1 MSISNP
7 NPPTIDSP
15 FAISTLPKSK
25 SRSSSSSINSLY
37 EIEYVPGDQLPETT
51 LPLVNPYEYFAKKPS
66 AFSVKGVRELI
77 KPSFNRKV
85 MEYVQSSKFSSCQV
99 PATEEEQFISLNIPE
114 NLPRLKS
121 YQQACIGTVQTTL
134 NAGTV
139 FVTLF
144 PNFNVS
150 LQDPNLLKTLKV
162 QLQLTGAPMQEKSV
176 VATLHHQIVYRIQDH
191 ALDLVLP
198 SSDEALFLEVTSASQ
213 APNSIQIPRQISRE
227 ELLRRLPESWITSYE
242 KLHQAVQTP
251 IQTPIQ
257 SSEVSFHSRNDDEDG
272 HQYFDICSCS
282 VCEEAMYESDDEI
295 RTRRRKKKDPLYKR
309 YLEGDPTVGPLGE
322 GNGRYDFIV
331 QYSEKKDEN
340 QIMMINTE
348 DFPPSSDFT
357 KDNIAHSPKILT
369 RAINSSGPDQ
379 LSQGEKVLNWQT
391 ENAIAQNQLLKT
403 INYKVDQLMENYIK
417 RQTRLQSSI
426 TEIHGRLNNLHQEMM
441 AMAQNMMVNTAQFRH
456 KEAETASLKAQ
467 LKDLQRSLESMI
479 YNQNPTS
486 SYSNPFGGMPMY
498 QGTYSPGFLS
508 SYTNQRP
515 KTPVPGF
522 LSSDEA
528 FTSRYGMTSASKPK
542 VSKSKPRRQKD
553 SEFMVNPTKRPTLT
567 SSSSHES
574 VEDSKREGKEI
585 GLIEFSMA

>member
-1 MSISNP
+1 LWQQQGYTHLHFGVVRIGLTLHARKGLP
-7 NPPTIDSP
+7 VVARIALVDS
-15 FAISTLPKSK
+15 
-25 SRSSSSSINSLY
+25 
-37 EIEYVPGDQLPETT
+37 
-51 LPLVNPYEYFAKKPS
+51 
-66 AFSVKGVRELI
+66 
-77 KPSFNRKV
+77 
-85 MEYVQSSKFSSCQV
+85 
-99 PATEEEQFISLNIPE
+99 
-114 NLPRLKS
+114 RLKS

-198 SSDEALFLEVTSASQ
+198 SSDEAVYLEVTLASQ
-213 APNSIQIPRQISRE
+213 SPNSIQIPRQISRE

-251 IQTPIQ
+251 IQ
-257 SSEVSFHSRNDDEDG
+257 SSEVSFHSRNDGTTEIKFKKPRSSSFRKQLFTQFAIQIDESEFYSPAKEQNPKPISFGQNGSVLYPFKDEDG

-282 VCEEAMYESDDEI
+282 ACEETNYESDDEI

-391 ENAIAQNQLLKT
+391 ENAIAQNQLQKT
-403 INYKVDQLMENYIK
+403 INYK
-417 RQTRLQSSI
+417 SSI

-441 AMAQNMMVNTAQFRH
+441 AMTQNMMVNTAEFRH

-479 YNQNPTS
+479 YNQNPAS

-508 SYTNQRP
+508 GYTNQRP
-515 KTPVPGF
+515 KTPAPGF

-528 FTSRYGMTSASKPK
+528 FTSRYGMTPASKLK

-574 VEDSKREGKEI
+574 MEDSKREGKEI
-585 GLIEFSMA
+585 